1 MNERKYNIWRIQKY
15 YDSGLSD
22 LKYTLINSKSYTYNE
37 AENIA
42 FEYKKCIQKL
52 VNKNGKDKIIAK
64 YYDRLYIINENDSI
78 KYYYGKEYYDFKK
91 INNDCCSNIINSK
104 VNSYILYGSLSLIYL
119 YLLFLPIEMT
129 EEDKMNYYQ
138 IVMTDGMY

>member
-1 MNERKYNIWRIQKY
+1 MSSNIYNIWRVQKF

-22 LKYTLINSKSYTYNE
+22 IKYTLINSKSYSYND

-52 VNKNGKDKIIAK
+52 VNKNGKNKIIAN
-64 YYDRLYIINENDSI
+64 YYDRLYIINVNDSI
-78 KYYYGKEYYDFKK
+78 KYYYGKEYYDFIKMDY
-91 INNDCCSNIINSK
+91 DCCFNIINNK
-104 VNSYILYGSLSLIYL
+104 INSFILYGTISILYL
-119 YLLFLPIEMT
+119 YILFLPIDLN
-129 EEDKMNYYQ
+129 EEEKMNYYQ